1 MLSRLLYYIVLK
13 PLSFLPLNFLYI
25 LSDFLYLVLYKTF
38 RYRKEVVRT
47 NLMNS
52 FPEKSIK
59 EIRNIEQKF
68 YSHFCDLIV
77 ESIRL
82 FSISEKELA
91 ERNKIVNA
99 ELLDQF
105 YNKGKSMI
113 MVAGHYNNWETAAT
127 ILGTQVK
134 HHMVGIYTPMS
145 NKFFDNKF
153 LKSRQRFGLE
163 MISKKLVKE
172 EFEKNKGL
180 LTGTLFATDQ
190 SPTYSKRVHWTNFL
204 NQTTPVLLGAE
215 RFSREYDFPVIYGYI
230 KKTRRGY
237 YEMEVA
243 LLENDPVQT
252 RDGEIT
258 EKHTR
263 WLEKQ
268 INEAPQY
275 WLWTHK
281 RWKRKM
287 KENDKLY
294 QALSG
299 DRATGERL

>member
-1 MLSRLLYYIVLK
+1 MMSRLLYYLVLK
-13 PLSFLPLNFLYI
+13 PLSWLPLSILYV
-25 LSDFLYLVLYKTF
+25 LSDFFYLVLYKGF
-38 RYRKEVVRT
+38 KYRQKVVRN

-52 FPEKSIK
+52 FPGKSIE
-59 EIRNIEQKF
+59 EIIKIEQKF

-82 FSISEKELA
+82 FSISERELGQRCTLLNP
-91 ERNKIVNA
+91 EI
-99 ELLDQF
+99 LDQF
-105 YNKGKSMI
+105 YDRKKSLI
-113 MVAGHYNNWETAAT
+113 IVAGHYNNWEMAAT
-127 ILGTQVK
+127 ILGTRVK
-134 HHMVGIYTPMS
+134 HHLVGIYTPMS
-145 NKFFDNKF
+145 NRFYDNKF

-172 EFEKNKGL
+172 GFEENKEL

-190 SPTYSKRVHWTNFL
+190 SPTYSKRVHWTRFL

-215 RFSREYDFPVIYGYI
+215 RFSREYDFPVIYAYL

-237 YEMEVA
+237 YEMEFA
-243 LLENDPVQT
+243 LLENNPVKTQ
-252 RDGEIT
+252 DGEIT
-258 EKHTR
+258 ERHTR

-268 INEAPQY
+268 IRETPQY

-287 KENDKLY
+287 KEGDTLY
-294 QALSG
+294 QAL
-299 DRATGERL
+299 

>member
-1 MLSRLLYYIVLK
+1 MPSRLLYYIVLK

-38 RYRKEVVRT
+38 KYRKKVVRI
-47 NLMNS
+47 NLLNS

-59 EIRNIEQKF
+59 EIKNIEQRF

-91 ERNKIVNA
+91 QRNKIVNP
-99 ELLDQF
+99 EIMDQF
-105 YNKGKSMI
+105 CDRGKSI
-113 MVAGHYNNWETAAT
+113 IIVAGHYNNWETSAT
-127 ILGTQVK
+127 ILATQVK
-134 HHMVGIYTPMS
+134 HHLVGIYTPMS

-172 EFEKNKGL
+172 EFEENKEL

-190 SPTYSKRVHWTNFL
+190 SPTNSKRVHWTRFL

-230 KKTRRGY
+230 KKIRRGY
-237 YEMEVA
+237 YEMEFT
-243 LLENDPVQT
+243 LLEDNPVQT
-252 RDGEIT
+252 HEGEIT

-268 INEAPQY
+268 IKETPQY

-287 KENDKLY
+287 KEGDTLY
-294 QALSG
+294 RPL
-299 DRATGERL
+299 

>member
-13 PLSFLPLNFLYI
+13 PLSFLPLNVLYI
-25 LSDFLYLVLYKTF
+25 LSDFLYAVLYKTF
-38 RYRKEVVRT
+38 RYRKKVVRR
-47 NLMNS
+47 NLLNS
-52 FPEKSIK
+52 FPEKSIR
-59 EIRNIEQKF
+59 EIKKIEQKF

-82 FSISEKELA
+82 FSISERELA
-91 ERNKIVNA
+91 QRNKIVDA
-99 ELLDQF
+99 KILDQF
-105 YNKGKSMI
+105 FERGRSVI
-113 MVAGHYNNWETAAT
+113 VVAGHYNNWEMAAT
-127 ILGTQVK
+127 ISDAQVK

-172 EFEKNKGL
+172 GFEEKKEV

-190 SPTYSKRVHWTNFL
+190 SPTYSKRVHWTRFL

-215 RFSREYDFPVIYGYI
+215 RFSREYNFPVIYAYL
-230 KKTRRGY
+230 KKRGRGY
-237 YEMEVA
+237 YEMEFA

-252 RDGEIT
+252 QDGEIT

-268 INEAPQY
+268 INETPQY

-287 KENDKLY
+287 KEGDTLY
-294 QALSG
+294 QAL
-299 DRATGERL
+299 

>member
-1 MLSRLLYYIVLK
+1 MSVKIPSNVSKWMDVAVSIAASAVIFGALQKILHTPIADLWLKIGLYTEALIFLLYGI
-13 PLSFLPLNFLYI
+13 
-25 LSDFLYLVLYKTF
+25 LYL
-38 RYRKEVVRT
+38 
-47 NLMNS
+47 
-52 FPEKSIK
+52 
-59 EIRNIEQKF
+59 
-68 YSHFCDLIV
+68 
-77 ESIRL
+77 
-82 FSISEKELA
+82 
-91 ERNKIVNA
+91 
-99 ELLDQF
+99 
-105 YNKGKSMI
+105 
-113 MVAGHYNNWETAAT
+113 
-127 ILGTQVK
+127 
-134 HHMVGIYTPMS
+134 IYPP
-145 NKFFDNKF
+145 
-153 LKSRQRFGLE
+153 
-163 MISKKLVKE
+163 VKE
-172 EFEKNKGL
+172 EFEANKEQ

-294 QALSG
+294 QAL
-299 DRATGERL
+299 